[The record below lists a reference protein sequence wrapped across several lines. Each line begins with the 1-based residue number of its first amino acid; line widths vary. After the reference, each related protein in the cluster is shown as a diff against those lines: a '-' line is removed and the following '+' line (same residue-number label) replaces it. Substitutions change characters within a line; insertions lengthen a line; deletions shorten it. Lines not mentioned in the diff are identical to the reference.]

1 MLRKWKLL
9 VLALVLVM
17 PITLI
22 GRYHGGWYGYYGPGP
37 YWGPYYGPY
46 YGPAYYTDN
55 PGVAIGGLF
64 GGLIGGAIASSH

>member
-1 MLRKWKLL
+1 MVRRWKLL
-9 VLALVLVM
+9 LFACVLIM

-22 GRYHGGWYGYYGPGP
+22 GRHRGGWYGYYGPGS

-46 YGPAYYTDN
+46 YGYYTDN